1 MRIIMPPPPWESV
14 RIVGTVICYRNESHP
29 AAASTEITRNDVR
42 GENSL
47 LRPSY
52 DLPSSALSHDLVPLS
67 PKARSCFFLLR
78 ICLQPRPCSAGLRC
92 MGPGWTAGAWFR
104 VHVDNT
110 HVQFLPSTLTC
121 RSQTYTC
128 THTRTHMP
136 CSLMRINTSL
146 FFYVLGK
153 LSSYI
158 VNTFSMTSRW
168 MRFLF
173 SFLSISSH
181 FF

>member
-1 MRIIMPPPPWESV
+1 MLDAMRIIMPPPPWESV

-78 ICLQPRPCSAGLRC
+78 ICLQPRPMLSR
-92 MGPGWTAGAWFR
+92 PPAWGR
-104 VHVDNT
+104 DG
-110 HVQFLPSTLTC
+110 Q
-121 RSQTYTC
+121 R
-128 THTRTHMP
+128 
-136 CSLMRINTSL
+136 
-146 FFYVLGK
+146 VLGFVFM
-153 LSSYI
+153 LITRMCSSYQVHLLAARKLTHAHTHAHTCLALSCVSI
-158 VNTFSMTSRW
+158 PRCFSTYWES
-168 MRFLF
+168 FQVTLLILF
-173 SFLSISSH
+173 R
-181 FF
+181 